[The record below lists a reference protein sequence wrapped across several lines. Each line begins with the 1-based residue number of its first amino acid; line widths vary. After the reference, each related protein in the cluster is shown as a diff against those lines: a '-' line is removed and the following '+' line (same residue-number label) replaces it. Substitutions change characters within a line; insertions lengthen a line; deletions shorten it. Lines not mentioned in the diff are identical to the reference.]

1 MERVCKMEY
10 LLRPCV
16 CVALCIFS
24 KEVQLRIDRVP
35 PSTART
41 TSVTRVLKIQALVLG
56 GTLAVFW
63 AVFVVSSLFGGSL
76 LSLGVIPRT
85 TTGLRGILF
94 APFLHG
100 SLSHIVANSI
110 PFVALGWMVMLRD
123 ERHFLPVTLAG
134 MLGSGLIAWLLGA
147 PGTVHIGA
155 SGVIFGYLG
164 YLMLTGLYTRS
175 FGSILLS
182 VIVAL
187 VWGSL
192 VFGMLPGAPGISW
205 QAHVGGFLGGAFAA
219 RQISR
224 RSPSP

>member
-1 MERVCKMEY
+1 M
-10 LLRPCV
+10 
-16 CVALCIFS
+16 
-24 KEVQLRIDRVP
+24 
-35 PSTART
+35 PSSTT
-41 TSVTRVLKIQALVLG
+41 GVTSVTRVLKAQALVLG

-63 AVFVVSSLFGGSL
+63 AVFVVTSLFGGSL
-76 LSLGVIPRT
+76 LRLGVIPRT

-110 PFVALGWMVMLRD
+110 PFVALGWMVMLKD
-123 ERHFLPVTLAG
+123 ERHFIPVTLAG
-134 MLGSGLIAWLLGA
+134 IVGSGLLAWLLGA

-164 YLMLTGLYTRS
+164 FLMLTGWYTRS

-182 VIVAL
+182 VIVTL

-192 VFGMLPGAPGISW
+192 VFGMMPGAPGISW
-205 QAHVGGFLGGAFAA
+205 QAHIGGFLGGAFAA
-219 RQISR
+219 RAV
-224 RSPSP
+224 SPRFRERVDI